1 MTRNIDMTQG
11 PIMRRVVLFA
21 LPICLG
27 NVLQQLYN
35 TIDLLVIGNF
45 ASTQSLAAVGT
56 SGQPVELFLC
66 IFMGLG
72 TGVSILTAQYT
83 GSGDIKKM

>member
-45 ASTQSLAAVGT
+45 RPHSLWRPWERAGSRSSCSCVSLWDWGRESQSL
-56 SGQPVELFLC
+56 QR
-66 IFMGLG
+66 
-72 TGVSILTAQYT
+72 SIQGAE
-83 GSGDIKKM
+83 M

>member
-45 ASTQSLAAVGT
+45 ASTQSLAAVERVG
-56 SGQPVELFLC
+56 SRWSC
-66 IFMGLG
+66 SC
-72 TGVSILTAQYT
+72 VSLWDWERE
-83 GSGDIKKM
+83 SRS